1 MTISN
6 AIVEP
11 AVSKLPTFPGIVTDS
26 VPVEADLGSG
36 TPLVKSCGIDAFP
49 LRIIEVRRAGIWSV
63 VVGLDRVAARLQV
76 GANGARV
83 CVHDFHVVV
92 APLTLDQ
99 LHAVACGKIDH
110 RVRATERGVLDDLGG
125 QCERREPKQESRQDR
140 NLTELLL
147 SMHDR
152 LFNEPSPRNTG
163 TDSSLPETGVARR

>member
-92 APLTLDQ
+92 APLTLHQ
-99 LHAVACGKIDH
+99 LQAVACGNIDPP
-110 RVRATERGVLDDLGG
+110 VRATEGWMLNRLRRCPAKGRPKTDRPLGRRPPHIPFFLHVLD
-125 QCERREPKQESRQDR
+125 SA
-140 NLTELLL
+140 
-147 SMHDR
+147 M
-152 LFNEPSPRNTG
+152 
-163 TDSSLPETGVARR
+163 LPE